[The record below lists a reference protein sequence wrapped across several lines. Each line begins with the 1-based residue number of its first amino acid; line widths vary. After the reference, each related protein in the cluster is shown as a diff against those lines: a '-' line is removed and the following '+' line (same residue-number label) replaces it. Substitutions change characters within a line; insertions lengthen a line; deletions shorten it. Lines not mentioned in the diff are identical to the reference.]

1 MGYIVRSRRISILSV
16 IKFHIISTF
25 IIFFLAALLYIFS
38 NNVPPH
44 AGSTYL
50 REGDKVAKGR
60 SKIEGW
66 LIADDETFGG
76 RKKKRLGLKRCCD
89 SSPVSGTVQT
99 HELIVTQPIRL
110 VSLFDTDMIH
120 PTEKNR
126 GSVQPRRNHPFSCLF
141 ASSNRYK

>member
-60 SKIEGW
+60 SKIEG
-66 LIADDETFGG
+66 
-76 RKKKRLGLKRCCD
+76 
-89 SSPVSGTVQT
+89 
-99 HELIVTQPIRL
+99 
-110 VSLFDTDMIH
+110 
-120 PTEKNR
+120 
-126 GSVQPRRNHPFSCLF
+126 
-141 ASSNRYK
+141 